1 MRIPTRSEQAK
12 VFGPPAFERWLVILL
27 MLSPAILEAIYRPII
42 FATEKYKVEENS
54 ASEIRLETASV

>member
-54 ASEIRLETASV
+54 ASV